1 MQRPGL
7 RSVVRAN
14 YHSMRVLA
22 NAGILGLRIAVV
34 SGLVLAGAS
43 ASASDGPLAVS
54 AITLPAIANEQSRDN
69 DLAGNGLYQRALME
83 FNEGHHEKAVQLWR
97 VLAEDGDRN
106 AEFALG
112 ALYSN
117 GDIQTGMDRNPTAA
131 ATWYR
136 RAAEQGHVAA
146 QYNLGVLYASG
157 SGVPHDLM
165 QAARW
170 WRRAA
175 LHGHTQ
181 AQFDLGLL
189 YAQGSGV
196 DSNPAE
202 AVRWWGMA
210 AEHGYAPAQFNL
222 GLMYM
227 MGEGVTASRAEA
239 VHLWQLSAKQGFGQ
253 AIHILEA
260 MKSNQ

>member
-1 MQRPGL
+1 ML
-7 RSVVRAN
+7 VCTNCYAK
-14 YHSMRVLA
+14 RVLA

-43 ASASDGPLAVS
+43 ASASDGPLAAN
-54 AITLPAIANEQSRDN
+54 AITLPTMANEQPRDN
-69 DLAGNGLYQRALME
+69 GLAGTGLYQRALIE
-83 FNEGHHEKAVQLWR
+83 FNEGHHGKAVQLWR

-106 AEFALG
+106 AQFALG

-117 GDIQTGMDRNPTAA
+117 GDIETGIDRNPAA
-131 ATWYR
+131 AASWYR
-136 RAAEQGHVAA
+136 RAAEQGHIAA

-157 SGVPHDLM
+157 SGVPHDLVE
-165 QAARW
+165 AARW

-175 LHGHTQ
+175 LQGHTQ

-196 DSNPAE
+196 DPNPAE
-202 AVRWWGMA
+202 AVKWWGMA
-210 AEHGYAPAQFNL
+210 AERGYAPAQFNL

-239 VHLWQLSAKQGFGQ
+239 VRLWQRSAKQGFGQ

>member
-1 MQRPGL
+1 MQLPRMRMFVG
-7 RSVVRAN
+7 AN
-14 YHSMRVLA
+14 FHAMRVLA

-34 SGLVLAGAS
+34 SGLMLGSVS
-43 ASASDGPLAVS
+43 ASASDGPLAAS
-54 AITLPAIANEQSRDN
+54 AITLPVMANNPPADT
-69 DLAGNGLYQRALME
+69 GLYQRALTE
-83 FNEGHHEKAVQLWR
+83 FNQGHHDKAVQLWR

-117 GDIQTGMDRNPTAA
+117 GDIQAGIDRSPAAA

-157 SGVPHDLM
+157 SGVPHDLG

-170 WRRAA
+170 WRHAA
-175 LHGHTQ
+175 LQGHTE

-196 DSNPAE
+196 DPNPAE

-239 VHLWQLSAKQGFGQ
+239 VRLWQLSAKQGFGQ
-253 AIHILEA
+253 AIHTLEA
-260 MKSNQ
+260 MKSRE